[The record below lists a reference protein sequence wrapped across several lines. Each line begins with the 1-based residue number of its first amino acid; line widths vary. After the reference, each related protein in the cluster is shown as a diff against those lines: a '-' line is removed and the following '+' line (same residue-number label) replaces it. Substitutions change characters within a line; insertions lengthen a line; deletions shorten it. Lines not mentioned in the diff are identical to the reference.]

1 MYVGVSWYV
10 NGLRSFNA
18 ESYVVVDVLRFST
31 LVVTALAVGFKEI
44 YVFSDLDKA
53 VEFRDRVRSPLA
65 AEVDGI
71 KPDVADLD
79 NSPTGVIEYVSKYG
93 IGNGKLVIRTTSGA
107 LIVSEAIKLG
117 LRNVFIGSL
126 VNARAIARVINE
138 LKFKS
143 VNIVCAG
150 YRRSDFSIED
160 FLGAGAIIYELSTL
174 TSDLDLTDEAIAA
187 LHTFKSVINDNVLLD
202 VIKSGRG
209 GSFLWRTGRERDVV
223 FASNLNKFDV
233 VPQLVDNVIREYS
246 RVKNEVGL
254 TTTS

>member
-1 MYVGVSWYV
+1 MYVSVSWYV

-31 LVVTALAVGFKEI
+31 LVVTALAVGFKEV
-44 YVFSDLDKA
+44 YVFSDLNEA
-53 VEFRDRVRSPLA
+53 VEFRDRIKSPLA

-71 KPDVADLD
+71 RPDVADLD
-79 NSPTGVIEYVSKYG
+79 NSPTGVIEYVSRYG
-93 IGNGKLVIRTTSGA
+93 VGSGKLVVRTTSGA

-117 LRNVFIGSL
+117 LENVFIGSL

-138 LKFKS
+138 LRIKS

-160 FLGAGAIIYELSTL
+160 FLGAGAIIYELSML
-174 TSDLDLTDEAIAA
+174 TDDVVLTDEAIAA
-187 LHTFKSVINDNVLLD
+187 LHTFKSVVNDNVLLD

-223 FASNLNKFDV
+223 FASNLNRFDV
-233 VPQLVDNVIREYS
+233 VPQLTDNVVREYS
-246 RVKNEVGL
+246 RVKN
-254 TTTS
+254 